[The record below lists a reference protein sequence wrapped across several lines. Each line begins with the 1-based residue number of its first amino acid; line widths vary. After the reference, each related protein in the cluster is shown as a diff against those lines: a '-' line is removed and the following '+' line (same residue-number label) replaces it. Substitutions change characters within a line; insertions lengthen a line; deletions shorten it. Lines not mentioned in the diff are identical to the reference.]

1 MGIDPRLMGRFAY
14 KMMNPFYYRRARA
27 ILRSYNYA
35 ALQDPYAVGGMIDG
49 LCLALGD
56 RITPAQRAAAIR
68 FVITQK
74 CNPLSASHRA
84 RMRGIVFG
92 Y

>member
-14 KMMNPFYYRRARA
+14 KMMNPVYYRRARA
-27 ILRSYNYA
+27 ILRSHYA
-35 ALQDPYAVGGMIDG
+35 VLQDPYAVGGMIDS
-49 LCLALGD
+49 LCMACGD
-56 RITPAQRAAAIR
+56 TITPAQRAAAIR
-68 FVITQK
+68 FVIAQK
-74 CNPLSASHRA
+74 CNPLLPGHRA